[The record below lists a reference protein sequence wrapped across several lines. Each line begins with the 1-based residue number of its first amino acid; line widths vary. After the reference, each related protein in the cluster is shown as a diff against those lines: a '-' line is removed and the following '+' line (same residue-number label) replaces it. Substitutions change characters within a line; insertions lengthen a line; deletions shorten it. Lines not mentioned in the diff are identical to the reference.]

1 MKIDVSLKMQN
12 KIINFFNYFQDFFK
26 KINVDVEFVR
36 AFIGYCFKIIKK
48 MQ

>member
-26 KINVDVEFVR
+26 KINVDVELVLDTALR
-36 AFIGYCFKIIKK
+36 L
-48 MQ
+48 